1 MLVHYFII
9 GPWSICCLSL
19 FDTSVPLTIRILP
32 CPSLPLPAFLFTH
45 DPSLSFHLLRRLR
58 FACRTGTIMICYS
71 CHMGKSSAWIKR
83 QCPVSKGGG
92 LFYFCYF
99 SFIFLF
105 FAPDPHIPLSSFSI
119 FPILF
124 LSFSSPFPIF
134 FLSYIRAGVFRN
146 RPWQQA
152 LSFMHQCFTIPVLHY
167 FFALILFFYS
177 VLLSLTFISGTGN
190 ENTGTGSS
198 PVFVIFVIRV
208 ISVIP
213 VFIISLR
220 KC

>member
-1 MLVHYFII
+1 MVDL
-9 GPWSICCLSL
+9 LSVSVRYL
-19 FDTSVPLTIRILP
+19 CTSDNSNPAVPF
-32 CPSLPLPAFLFTH
+32 SALPAFLSTH

-83 QCPVSKGGG
+83 QCSVSKGGG

-99 SFIFLF
+99 PFIFLF

-124 LSFSSPFPIF
+124 LSFSFPISEQEYSGTGRGSRLF
-134 FLSYIRAGVFRN
+134 PLCINVLLFLSCIIFPLLFY
-146 RPWQQA
+146 
-152 LSFMHQCFTIPVLHY
+152 
-167 FFALILFFYS
+167 LFFYS

-220 KC
+220 EC